1 MQSQENKWIGIG
13 THSQLDVTQPV
24 DSRRLIRNC
33 FTRINKT
40 RTLSV
45 TLTVLIE
52 PTTIAALRLEVTRI

>member
-13 THSQLDVTQPV
+13 THSQLVVTQPV